1 MSGSDHPMTEADWE
15 RLRNLQWSDIQ
26 DENGVDLPQI
36 DYMLSL
42 TPAQRL
48 ESLDRLREFDKL
60 LTAARVKRYGFD
72 PGADLEAELGEG

>member
-1 MSGSDHPMTEADWE
+1 MTEADWE

-26 DENGVDLPQI
+26 DENGVDLPQV